1 MYIPTLGR
9 FTKNNESNNYEKRVI
24 IGDSVYRII
33 IPFDKWNVL
42 HTKSI
47 QRWILRNKDTPDQP
61 FQWGTFMKEQSV
73 SPTMITDNLCEKCG
87 IRFGCFKSKSRHM
100 SCCTS
105 TLVPS
110 SMIVESKV
118 SSSSTVINTGSE
130 QIAVESSALSTQ
142 PIFVNEAQN
151 IVTTNNTQNYYI
163 QNHIEIRALGNENPK
178 WLTPTLL
185 TQAILDINKA
195 IPKLMEKKHFNDDF
209 PENKNLKVANQRDI
223 NKRLQVFENGRW
235 RLRDSKQTFYRVLVD
250 IYEVLSDALSEEA
263 SIDGE
268 SELPE
273 EVKNFRRS
281 ERFLKKVERI
291 RPIWEDFVRRYEDE
305 DKQMRD
311 DYWEDLKTLLL
322 DRQLA
327 IEQGFDN

>member
-9 FTKNNESNNYEKRVI
+9 FTKNIETNNYEKRVI
-24 IGDSVYRII
+24 LGDSVYRIL

-47 QRWILRNKDTPDQP
+47 QRWILRNKNTPDQP
-61 FQWGTFMKEQSV
+61 FQWGKFMKEV
-73 SPTMITDNLCEKCG
+73 GVTPAMITENLCERCG
-87 IRFGCFKSKSRHM
+87 LINGCFKSKCRHM
-100 SCCTS
+100 ATCTFTPPINS
-105 TLVPS
+105 NS
-110 SMIVESKV
+110 
-118 SSSSTVINTGSE
+118 SSSSTIINTGSE
-130 QIAVESSALSTQ
+130 QLILDPSQKSQ
-142 PIFVNEAQN
+142 PIIVNEAQN
-151 IVTTNNTQNYYI
+151 IVTNNNNNNSQNYYI
-163 QNHIEIRALGNENPK
+163 QNHIEIRTLGNENPK

-263 SIDGE
+263 SVDGE

-273 EVKNFRRS
+273 EVRNFRRS

>member
-1 MYIPTLGR
+1 MANCTA
-9 FTKNNESNNYEKRVI
+9 TNMI
-24 IGDSVYRII
+24 I
-33 IPFDKWNVL
+33 
-42 HTKSI
+42 
-47 QRWILRNKDTPDQP
+47 
-61 FQWGTFMKEQSV
+61 E
-73 SPTMITDNLCEKCG
+73 
-87 IRFGCFKSKSRHM
+87 SKS
-100 SCCTS
+100 
-105 TLVPS
+105 
-110 SMIVESKV
+110 V
-118 SSSSTVINTGSE
+118 SSSTIINVGGE
-130 QIAVESSALSTQ
+130 QKAIESSQ

-185 TQAILDINKA
+185 TQAILDINRA

-268 SELPE
+268 SDLPE

-281 ERFLKKVERI
+281 ERFLRKVERI

-305 DKQMRD
+305 DKNMRD

>member
-1 MYIPTLGR
+1 MIYIPTLGR
-9 FTKNNESNNYEKRVI
+9 FTKNNLSNNYEKRVI
-24 IGDSVYRII
+24 IGEEVYRIL

-61 FQWGTFMKEQSV
+61 FQWGVFMKEESV
-73 SPTMITDNLCEKCG
+73 SPIMVTDNLCEQCG
-87 IRFGCFKSKSRHM
+87 MKLGCFKSKCRHM
-100 SCCTS
+100 ANCTA
-105 TLVPS
+105 TN
-110 SMIVESKV
+110 MIIESKSV
-118 SSSSTVINTGSE
+118 SSSTIINVGGE
-130 QIAVESSALSTQ
+130 QKAIESSQ

-185 TQAILDINKA
+185 TQAILDINRA

-268 SELPE
+268 SDLPE

-281 ERFLKKVERI
+281 ERFLRKVERI

-305 DKQMRD
+305 DKNMRD

>member
-24 IGDSVYRII
+24 LGESVYRIQ

-47 QRWILRNKDTPDQP
+47 QRWVARNKDTPDQP
-61 FQWGTFMKEQSV
+61 FQWGTFMKETTV
-73 SPTMITDNLCEKCG
+73 SPTMVSENLCERCG
-87 IRFGCFKSKSRHM
+87 MKLGCFKTKCRHM
-100 SCCTS
+100 ASCTA
-105 TLVPS
+105 TPTA
-110 SMIVESKV
+110 MIVESKS
-118 SSSSTVINTGSE
+118 SSSSTIINAGTE
-130 QIAVESSALSTQ
+130 QISVESSALSSSQ

-209 PENKNLKVANQRDI
+209 PENKNLRVANQRDI

-263 SIDGE
+263 SVDGE
-268 SELPE
+268 CDLPE

-281 ERFLKKVERI
+281 ERFLKKVQRI